1 MLGVIIVGIR
11 FLLIFIFPI
20 VLCTIALYFKS
31 KSTFEIGKSGF
42 ITQKSI
48 KSKETW
54 NYAQK
59 IAPNVYLKMSI
70 VCAFL
75 DFLITIV
82 MFVANIEYETIICF
96 CSFVGLVFAIIPFF
110 IVDKKIDEFSDII
123 SNATDSSKIS
133 SDSRSSL

>member
-1 MLGVIIVGIR
+1 MLGIIIVGIR

-20 VLCTIALYFKS
+20 VLCTVALYFKS
-31 KSTFEIGKSGF
+31 KRKFEIGKSGF
-42 ITQKSI
+42 ITKKSV

-70 VCAFL
+70 VCAIL

-82 MFVANIEYETIICF
+82 MFIADIEYEIIICF
-96 CSFVGLVFAIIPFF
+96 CSFVGLVFVIIPIF
-110 IVDKKIDEFSDII
+110 IVDKKIDEFSNII
-123 SNATDSSKIS
+123 SNATDSST
-133 SDSRSSL
+133 R